1 MNYMNNEKKN
11 RKWEI
16 KSNMYGDGENDGVGD
31 DDDEDDDGL
40 NDEHHRKKKC
50 ALGRKFSCK
59 STWKKLI

>member
-1 MNYMNNEKKN
+1 
-11 RKWEI
+11 
-16 KSNMYGDGENDGVGD
+16 MYGDGENDGVGD